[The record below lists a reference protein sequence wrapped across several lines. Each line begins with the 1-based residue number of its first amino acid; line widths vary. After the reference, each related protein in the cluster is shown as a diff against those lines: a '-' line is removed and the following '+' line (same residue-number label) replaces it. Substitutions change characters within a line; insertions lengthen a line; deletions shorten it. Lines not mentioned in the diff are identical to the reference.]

1 MAVLKIICRLSSAA
15 RYFIEVLICGPD
27 GGEPQESGRT
37 KSSSLLIG
45 CYCGFSR
52 LDAVSCIGASGL
64 YDVKKIGEWAAQS
77 RLDPN
82 DPKNTSI
89 MQLLKVG
96 DEEEGTP
103 DNSRSPSYPDMTR
116 LPCGCSGGQRRR
128 GDHSRVLPLGASA
141 GGVQLRE

>member
-1 MAVLKIICRLSSAA
+1 M
-15 RYFIEVLICGPD
+15 D
-27 GGEPQESGRT
+27 GGEPQDSDRT
-37 KSSSLLIG
+37 KTSCNIEAAYRLLL
-45 CYCGFSR
+45 CFCGFSR

-96 DEEEGTP
+96 DEEEEAA
-103 DNSRSPSYPDMTR
+103 R
-116 LPCGCSGGQRRR
+116 
-128 GDHSRVLPLGASA
+128 
-141 GGVQLRE
+141 

>member
-1 MAVLKIICRLSSAA
+1 MV
-15 RYFIEVLICGPD
+15 
-27 GGEPQESGRT
+27 
-37 KSSSLLIG
+37 
-45 CYCGFSR
+45 FSR

-96 DEEEGTP
+96 DEEEEAARTKAEAQPPGHDAFAP
-103 DNSRSPSYPDMTR
+103 AVW
-116 LPCGCSGGQRRR
+116 SGGQRRR
-128 GDHSRVLPLGASA
+128 GDHSGVLPLGTSA
-141 GGVQLRE
+141 GGVQLCE